1 MSGYINIKHFDDDG
15 KNMSSEIEDDDI
27 FLKYIEMWNKI
38 KRTLNIKFH
47 NEPIYDEKYIK
58 TKRRLMM

>member
-38 KRTLNIKFH
+38 KRTLNKIS
-47 NEPIYDEKYIK
+47 
-58 TKRRLMM
+58 

>member
-1 MSGYINIKHFDDDG
+1 MPSK
-15 KNMSSEIEDDDI
+15 IEDDDI
-27 FLKYIEMWNKI
+27 FLKYIEMWKKI
-38 KRTLNIKFH
+38 KRTLNIKIY

>member
-1 MSGYINIKHFDDDG
+1 MGNRKHFDDGG
-15 KNMSSEIEDDDI
+15 KNMPSKIEDDDI
-27 FLKYIEMWNKI
+27 FLKYIEMWKKT
-38 KRTLNIKFH
+38 KRTLDIKFH

>member
-1 MSGYINIKHFDDDG
+1 MPSK
-15 KNMSSEIEDDDI
+15 IEDDDI
-27 FLKYIEMWNKI
+27 FLKYIEMWKKI
-38 KRTLNIKFH
+38 KRTLNIKFY

>member
-1 MSGYINIKHFDDDG
+1 MPSK
-15 KNMSSEIEDDDI
+15 IEDDDI
-27 FLKYIEMWNKI
+27 FLKYIEMWKKT
-38 KRTLNIKFH
+38 KRTLDIKFH